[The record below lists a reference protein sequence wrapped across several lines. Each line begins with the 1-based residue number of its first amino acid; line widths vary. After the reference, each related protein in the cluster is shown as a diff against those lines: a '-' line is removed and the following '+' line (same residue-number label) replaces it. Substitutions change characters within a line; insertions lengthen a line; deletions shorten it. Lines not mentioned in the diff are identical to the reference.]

1 MVQGIGGP
9 RVPSGPMAGI
19 EEVQTLRTQIGSLS
33 GTVAKSDNL
42 NWEQAAQQLD
52 GIRDSLAGIQ
62 GNNQLHELGG
72 QDLQSILDVAEQVL
86 NKAEQNKKA
95 AGEWSIME
103 RVLQVL
109 GYILFVIPGIK
120 YTEKIHAHVRGN
132 RRKKFESCRD
142 VN

>member
-1 MVQGIGGP
+1 
-9 RVPSGPMAGI
+9 MAGI
-19 EEVQTLRTQIGSLS
+19 EDVQTLRTQIGSLS

-86 NKAEQNKKA
+86 NKARQSKKA

-120 YTEKIHAHVRGN
+120 YTEKIQ
-132 RRKKFESCRD
+132 RKR
-142 VN
+142 